1 MTGVQT
7 CALPI
12 FVSWRDDG
20 SSGCTV
26 ELCKR
31 IMHHATYFPTRQVDA
46 PHSGCLVFWQTT
58 ARRGAPSSCPIAPC
72 TMLCPLPV
80 DASSLGGMT
89 ARRGALSSCAI
100 ATCTM
105 HHAPCTMLCPP
116 PVDASSL
123 GGMTARR
130 GAPSSCANASCTTL
144 HIFPLCRW
152 MPRIQDAGSRPAGA
166 TPVLSHRGNAICFTH
181 SASGCPVS
189 WRDDG
194 SLGCTVELC
203 NMQHHH
209 AT

>member
-1 MTGVQT
+1 MLQPLLD
-7 CALPI
+7 ALSPD
-12 FVSWRDDG
+12 R
-20 SSGCTV
+20 
-26 ELCKR
+26 
-31 IMHHATYFPTRQVDA
+31 M
-46 PHSGCLVFWQTT
+46 T
-58 ARRGAPSSCPIAPC
+58 ARRGAPSSCAICHMHHATC
-72 TMLCPLPV
+72 YAHSAGGCPV
-80 DASSLGGMT
+80 FRDASSF
-89 ARRGALSSCAI
+89 
-100 ATCTM
+100 
-105 HHAPCTMLCPP
+105 
-116 PVDASSL
+116 

-152 MPRIQDAGSRPAGA
+152 MPRIRDAGSWPAGA

-209 AT
+209 ATCYSHLRPAPCYYLCNRRTATSAPCYRSFRIDILLCLCLATATCVLTYCSVCASLLLFAY